1 METTQ
6 LLIVAA
12 LLVLLAEVT
21 YILMKL
27 PRQTSGKRKKLIL
40 VDTSVLI
47 DGRITAVAKS
57 GFITDTLAIP
67 RSVVGELQ
75 YLADNADHEKRAR
88 ARHGLDIIA
97 ELQEASHVDVQ
108 VLQDSTSVKEGVDE
122 RLLNLAKKYGA
133 SVCTIDYNLN
143 KVAIVEG
150 IKVLNINEL
159 AQSLRMAYLPG
170 EKTLLELTQKG
181 QDSHQAV
188 GHLSDGTMVVVE
200 NSSSRIGTTIE
211 VEFIRSLQTAAGKMM
226 FARPVDQSQGR
237 VAASPKDSSRTTPAN
252 SPKKLNRG
260 NGTKPHQTQPRSHE
274 TPRQASQ
281 SRSPRQHQGTNTTRS
296 QSRQP
301 RQSDREAAF
310 LDLVDKQ

>member
-6 LLIVAA
+6 LLILAV

-21 YILMKL
+21 YILTKL
-27 PRQTSGKRKKLIL
+27 PRQTTGKRKKLIL

-47 DGRITAVAKS
+47 DGRIISVAKS
-57 GFITDTLAIP
+57 GFISDTLAIP

-88 ARHGLDIIA
+88 ARHGLDVIA
-97 ELQEASHVDVQ
+97 ELQQASHVDVQ
-108 VLQDSTSVKEGVDE
+108 VLQDGTSVKEGVDE
-122 RLLNLAKKYGA
+122 RLLTLAKKYNA

-226 FARPVDQSQGR
+226 FAKPVDQQGH
-237 VAASPKDSSRTTPAN
+237 SRTVSQKSENQRGTST
-252 SPKKLNRG
+252 SPKKLNRAS
-260 NGTKPHQTQPRSHE
+260 GTKPSQTSSRPPQEAARNQTNQRRQSQTSGRHQSRP
-274 TPRQASQ
+274 PRQA
-281 SRSPRQHQGTNTTRS
+281 
-296 QSRQP
+296 
-301 RQSDREAAF
+301 DREAAF